1 MPTRNARP
9 VKPGDYVYLIDGSGF
24 IFRAYHALPP
34 LNRRSDGLPLNAVLG
49 FCNMLN
55 KLLREIDA
63 GQRPSHIAVVFDKA
77 RQSFRS
83 EIYKDYK
90 ANRTDPPS
98 DLIHQF
104 GLIRQGASA
113 FAVPCIEQDGFEA
126 DDLIATY
133 ARLAR
138 EAGAKVRIVSS
149 DKDLMQLVGDGVTLY
164 DTMKDPGREIGEAQV
179 IEKFGVPPAKVIDV
193 QALAGD
199 SIDNVP
205 GVPGIG
211 LNTGAQLILEY

>member
-1 MPTRNARP
+1 MPSPHDRP

-63 GQRPSHIAVVFDKA
+63 GERPSHIAVVFDKPA
-77 RQSFRS
+77 RSFRS
-83 EIYKDYK
+83 AIYKDYK
-90 ANRTDPPS
+90 AHRPEPPS
-98 DLIHQF
+98 DLVPQF
-104 GLIRQGASA
+104 GIIRQAVKA
-113 FAVPCIEQDGFEA
+113 FAVPAIEQEGFEA

-138 EAGAKVRIVSS
+138 AAGAKVRIVSS
-149 DKDLMQLVGDGVTLY
+149 DRCSSWLTSRATIWPCVCRTWSRYSLRWRASMQPLCTNFL
-164 DTMKDPGREIGEAQV
+164 
-179 IEKFGVPPAKVIDV
+179 
-193 QALAGD
+193 D
-199 SIDNVP
+199 SARFCTV
-205 GVPGIG
+205 
-211 LNTGAQLILEY
+211 A